1 VNFNKDVHANF
12 IKDICAR
19 TILDYSKEQKSL
31 SPALPLSAYSVR
43 REDGKEAKVFYDFT
57 L

>member
-1 VNFNKDVHANF
+1 VNFIKDAHANF
-12 IKDICAR
+12 IKDICAC

-43 REDGKEAKVFYDFT
+43 RQDGKEAKVFYDFT